1 MQKPC
6 IMVHVSCNF
15 FLCLWLVAW
24 GLINW
29 GLGLGAFSNSN
40 SDSVRMIF
48 IINNLLENFFEKKNS
63 QALNLAIL

>member
-1 MQKPC
+1 
-6 IMVHVSCNF
+6 MVHVSRNF
-15 FLCLWLVAW
+15 FQRLGLGAW

-29 GLGLGAFSNSN
+29 GLGLGAFSNSDSD

>member
-1 MQKPC
+1 
-6 IMVHVSCNF
+6 MVHVSRNF
-15 FLCLWLVAW
+15 FQRLGLGAW

-48 IINNLLENFFEKKNS
+48 IINNLLENFFKKK
-63 QALNLAIL
+63 

>member
-1 MQKPC
+1 
-6 IMVHVSCNF
+6 MVLVSRNF
-15 FLCLWLVAW
+15 FQRLGLGAW

-48 IINNLLENFFEKKNS
+48 IINNLLENFLEKKIAKFKAWLFYN
-63 QALNLAIL
+63 